1 MAVMGQTVCSKEFLK
16 RFKPGI
22 TWAVAQCTGEDA
34 VLRPL
39 LERHT
44 GCEVR
49 VYPARYAA
57 HGAGVRGQDC
67 I

>member
-39 LERHT
+39 LERHK

-49 VYPARYAA
+49 VWPARQV
-57 HGAGVRGQDC
+57 GSGNVPVNG
-67 I
+67 